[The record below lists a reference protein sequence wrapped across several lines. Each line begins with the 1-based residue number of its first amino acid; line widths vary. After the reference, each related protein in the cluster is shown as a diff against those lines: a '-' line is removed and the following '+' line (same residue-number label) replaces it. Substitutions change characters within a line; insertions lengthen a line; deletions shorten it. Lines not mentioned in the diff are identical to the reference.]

1 MNGRA
6 LPLLPMG
13 ILLLLGVMTF
23 WLSRFVE
30 DEAVRTSANKRHD
43 PDVLVEKFVAQ
54 KLSPAGDV
62 QYVVSADKM
71 AHYPDDDSSVLESIV
86 FTATTPDRPTVIARA
101 PIGRVIKGGDEIAM
115 EGGVVVNADAT
126 GQSPA
131 MQMRTPKLLLVP
143 EKNLARSNDGVV
155 IESVQG
161 VMRAST
167 FEFNSNTRE
176 LSLTRLKATLRS
188 GKL

>member
-13 ILLLLGVMTF
+13 ILLLLAVMTF

-30 DEAVRTSANKRHD
+30 DDAARTLANKRHD
-43 PDVLVEKFVAQ
+43 PDVVVEKFTAQ
-54 KLSPAGDV
+54 KLSPSGDV

-71 AHYPDDDSSVLESIV
+71 AHFPDDDSSVLESIV
-86 FTATTPDRPTVIARA
+86 FTATALDRPTVIARA

-126 GQSPA
+126 GHSPA
-131 MQMRTPKLLLVP
+131 MQMRTPTLLLVP
-143 EKNLARSNDGVV
+143 EKNLALSNDGVV

-161 VMRAST
+161 VMHASR
-167 FEFNSNTRE
+167 FELNSNTRE

-188 GKL
+188 GKP